1 MDGQLSESESQSV
14 AFRPTRLLATLAC
27 VAWVV
32 GVFRAVAVFRMNGG
46 EISSAFLWTLV
57 PLLSAVG
64 AFMAGGR
71 RSVGPIWALAGVCC
85 AFVVLAAWSLGTFFA
100 WSGLLLL
107 CAAVA
112 HTVAVRPRWRA
123 ALIPAWFLTG
133 VTGLCA
139 LFLAYHHIAARLS
152 GGQIMEGPLI
162 VAGSWV
168 FVGLVGLLA
177 IERSAGYLVR
187 RVPRT

>member
-1 MDGQLSESESQSV
+1 MDGQRREPESQSAAV
-14 AFRPTRLLATLAC
+14 RLTQLLATLAC

-64 AFMAGGR
+64 AFIAARR
-71 RSVGPIWALAGVCC
+71 RSVGPIWVLAGVCC

-123 ALIPAWFLTG
+123 VLIPAWFLMG
-133 VTGLCA
+133 ATGLCA
-139 LFLAYHHIAARLS
+139 LFLAYHNIAARWS
-152 GGQIMEGPLI
+152 GGRNIEGPLI
-162 VAGSWV
+162 VTGAWV
-168 FVGLVGLLA
+168 FAGLVGLLV
-177 IERSAGYLVR
+177 IERVA
-187 RVPRT
+187 RVNTL

>member
-1 MDGQLSESESQSV
+1 MLRLFVLAGFAMTVLGVSPGQAQAQDTTLYTVTYVEV
-14 AFRPTRLLATLAC
+14 GPVLAK
-27 VAWVV
+27 
-32 GVFRAVAVFRMNGG
+32 
-46 EISSAFLWTLV
+46 
-57 PLLSAVG
+57 VG
-64 AFMAGGR
+64 AGALHAY
-71 RSVGPIWALAGVCC
+71 RSAARKDAVSLDVYQRIDRPNQ
-85 AFVVLAAWSLGTFFA
+85 FVVLAAWSLGTFFA

-112 HTVAVRPRWRA
+112 HTVAVRPRRRA
-123 ALIPAWFLTG
+123 ALITAWFLMG
-133 VTGLCA
+133 GTGLCA

-152 GGQIMEGPLI
+152 GGQTIEGPLI

-168 FVGLVGLLA
+168 FAGLVGLLA

>member
-1 MDGQLSESESQSV
+1 MDGQLSESGSQSV
-14 AFRPTRLLATLAC
+14 AFRLTRLLAALAC

-46 EISSAFLWTLV
+46 EISSAFVWTLV

-64 AFMAGGR
+64 AFMAAGK
-71 RSVGPIWALAGVCC
+71 RSVGPIWVLAGTCC

-100 WSGLLLL
+100 GSGVLLL

-139 LFLAYHHIAARLS
+139 LFLAYHNIAARLS
-152 GGQIMEGPLI
+152 GGQNIEGPLI

-168 FVGLVGLLA
+168 FAGLVGLLA
-177 IERSAGYLVR
+177 IERVAR
-187 RVPRT
+187 ANTF